1 MLATV
6 RDRLRNRL
14 LAALPQPDFA
24 AIARHLATASMPPG
38 HILDEADNSVRQSSL
53 STERHAFPALSVLR
67 NGKTRRT
74 FDDFRFHAQKRKS
87 SMRSHGAS
95 GAIRPATYLFGYAVK
110 M

>member
-38 HILDEADNSVRQSSL
+38 HILDEADNSVRK
-53 STERHAFPALSVLR
+53 F
-67 NGKTRRT
+67 T
-74 FDDFRFHAQKRKS
+74 FH
-87 SMRSHGAS
+87 
-95 GAIRPATYLFGYAVK
+95 
-110 M
+110 